1 MDAAQSQMQD
11 KTIFITGID
20 MSSAFDTI
28 YRDEQLKI
36 VEEFL
41 DEDELRI
48 LSTLLAETPREVKV
62 EKSKQPLLNLT

>member
-1 MDAAQSQMQD
+1 MAGKSQVQD
-11 KTIFITGID
+11 IALFITGID

-28 YRDEQLKI
+28 YRGELFKI

-48 LSTLLAETPREVKV
+48 LSTLLEETPTEVKV

>member
-1 MDAAQSQMQD
+1 MAAMTQVQG

-20 MSSAFDTI
+20 MSSAFDII
-28 YRDEQLKI
+28 YRDELLKI

-48 LSTLLAETPREVKV
+48 LSTLLGETPREVKV